1 MIFVKFRRKRSGMP
15 PIIVVPM
22 IDIMFFLLVFF
33 MLSTMY
39 MTNVKSVPVQFS
51 NLSHGLGSQNVSFA
65 VSVDEEGKIFI
76 GDTPVDRATLSRY
89 AAREAEKNADG
100 LILLRTDKRSPY
112 DSFAQVIETLR
123 KSGVSRFGIATEMG
137 D

>member
-1 MIFVKFRRKRSGMP
+1 MP

-65 VSVDEEGKIFI
+65 VSVDEEGKFLLATPRSI
-76 GDTPVDRATLSRY
+76 GPPSAGMPHGRQ
-89 AAREAEKNADG
+89 
-100 LILLRTDKRSPY
+100 KRIPT
-112 DSFAQVIETLR
+112 V
-123 KSGVSRFGIATEMG
+123 
-137 D
+137 